1 MPCIIFLPKK
11 PISFFYVSMI
21 QKNGNSRVYFFVWQQ
36 GVYFTEPV
44 CFYQKI
50 AKNMFL
56 LCFHQKI
63 ATDCFIYV
71 CAKFNNNKFLF
82 LFLQK
87 GNNIFF
93 IFLSIKVT
101 SCFCLRYCLKTTTE
115 FSSFRISTK

>member
-1 MPCIIFLPKK
+1 MHYISTKKGNIILLCFYDPKKWQQQGLFFCLATRCLFYSTGMFLPK
-11 PISFFYVSMI
+11 
-21 QKNGNSRVYFFVWQQ
+21 NS
-36 GVYFTEPV
+36 
-44 CFYQKI
+44 
-50 AKNMFL
+50 KNMFL

-101 SCFCLRYCLKTTTE
+101 SCFCLRYCLKTTTA